1 MGMVT
6 TLLLPLLLL
15 AQAPAAADAQWPG
28 LWGPARDGSA
38 AAPAGTAEV
47 AALWRVPVEG
57 GYSEVAVGGGLA
69 VTLAKLGADDFVL
82 ALDAATGRERWRAR
96 LGATYAGHGGSD
108 DGPISTPALAGGAV
122 FALGPHGQLI
132 AVDAA
137 SGRERWRHDLVKDY
151 GATAPR
157 WGFAASPLVEGDLV
171 IVPTGGDGSRG
182 LLAFERDTGRLAWSA
197 PVAKDTA
204 YASAVA
210 ATIGGERQIVA
221 AAGDTVF
228 AVAPRDGRLL
238 WSAPSI
244 GGRIELANSPM
255 LLPDGRVLL
264 SGWDQSLMLQV
275 SRDAGAFTVRELWRS
290 PRLRGSNGPVI
301 HRDGF
306 LYGFAGP
313 QLICMDAATADVRW
327 RERTGA
333 GTLIALG
340 DSLAVLSDGTGELR
354 FVRMTPDRFEAVL
367 TQRVLAPDVRA
378 VTGPSYADGRMY
390 VRNLTEIVALR
401 LEPSR

>member
-1 MGMVT
+1 M
-6 TLLLPLLLL
+6 LL

-28 LWGPARDGSA
+28 LWGAGRDAAVAAEAPADA
-38 AAPAGTAEV
+38 AAI

-57 GYSEVAVGGGLA
+57 GYSEVAVSGGLA

-96 LGATYAGHGGSD
+96 LGPTYAGHGGSD
-108 DGPISTPALAGGAV
+108 DGPISTPAIGQGAV
-122 FALGPHGQLI
+122 FALGPHGLLI
-132 AVDAA
+132 ALDAA
-137 SGRERWRHDLVKDY
+137 TGRERWRHDLVKEY
-151 GATAPR
+151 GATAPQ
-157 WGFAASPLVEGDLV
+157 WGFAASPLIEGDLV
-171 IVPTGGDGSRG
+171 IVPTGGDASRG
-182 LLAFERDTGRLAWSA
+182 LLAFERETGRLAWSA

-210 ATIGGERQIVA
+210 ATIGGVRQIVA

-244 GGRIELANSPM
+244 GGRSELANSPM
-255 LLPDGRVLL
+255 PLPGGRVLVT
-264 SGWDQSLMLQV
+264 GWDQSLMLQV

-313 QLICMDAATADVRW
+313 QLICMDAATAEVRW

-333 GTLIALG
+333 GTLIAMG

-354 FVRMTPDRFEAVL
+354 FVRMTPGGFDAVL
-367 TQRVLAPDVRA
+367 TARVLDPDVRA
-378 VTGPSYADGRMY
+378 VTGPSYAGGRMF
-390 VRNLTEIVALR
+390 VRNLAEIVALQ
-401 LEPSR
+401 LEPAR